1 MFQLKLMDTN
11 GQYMTFP
18 SSPEIC
24 PICHSHIVPINV
36 CAFNSFNNS
45 YEVVFR
51 CNNTK
56 CEHLFIATYV
66 YSQQKSRLV
75 IARLNPK
82 NSKPLEINDKIKSIS
97 PSFYKIYAQAL
108 EAEALGLDEITGVGL
123 RKALEFLIK
132 DYCISKNPTKEEDIK
147 KTLLMQTIN
156 TYMSEA
162 SKVRSV
168 ATKAVWL
175 GNDETHYVRKW
186 EDKDIS
192 HLKMLIDLTLHW
204 IESEL
209 LTDEFEESMAK

>member
-1 MFQLKLMDTN
+1 MS
-11 GQYMTFP
+11 YEHP
-18 SSPEIC
+18 SQC
-24 PICHSHIVPINV
+24 PICHHHISVDGLYGIYNHTIDQHEILFQ
-36 CAFNSFNNS
+36 CNNS
-45 YEVVFR
+45 E
-51 CNNTK
+51 CQ
-56 CEHLFIATYV
+56 HLFIGIYD
-66 YSQQKSRLV
+66 SS
-75 IARLNPK
+75 NPSHLEDLIPK
-82 NSKPLEINDKIKSIS
+82 KLKPVKMNENIKSIS

-132 DYCISKNPTKEEDIK
+132 DYCVHKNPTKEEDIK

-162 SKVRSV
+162 SKLKSV

-209 LTDEFEESMAK
+209 LTDEFEESMTK

>member
-1 MFQLKLMDTN
+1 MVVITLRDK
-11 GQYMTFP
+11 
-18 SSPEIC
+18 SSFASNHTPTIC
-24 PICHSHIVPINV
+24 PICHHHITADVLYGI
-36 CAFNSFNNS
+36 FNKVTHNS
-45 YEVVFR
+45 EILFQ
-51 CNNTK
+51 CNNHK
-56 CEHLFIATYV
+56 CQHLFIGIYNDDRP
-66 YSQQKSRLV
+66 SSI
-75 IARLNPK
+75 IALTPIK
-82 NSKPLEINDKIKSIS
+82 MKPLELNDKIKNIS
-97 PSFYKIYAQAL
+97 PSFYKIYTQAL

-147 KTLLMQTIN
+147 KTLLMPTIN

-162 SKVRSV
+162 SKLRSV

-209 LTDEFEESMAK
+209 LTDEFEQSMSK